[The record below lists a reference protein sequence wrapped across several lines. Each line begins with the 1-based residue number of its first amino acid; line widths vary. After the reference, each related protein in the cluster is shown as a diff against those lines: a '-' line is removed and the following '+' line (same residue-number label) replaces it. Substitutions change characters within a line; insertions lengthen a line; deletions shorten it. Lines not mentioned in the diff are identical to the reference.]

1 MIYPTLLPNSQGST
15 IWLANLIHAMQ
26 EVESLATPS
35 DPSVTNALCQ
45 RLRLPGL
52 LPAQATLH

>member
-1 MIYPTLLPNSQGST
+1 MIHRSVLTSSQGST

-26 EVESLATPS
+26 EVESSATPC

-52 LPAQATLH
+52 LPARATLH